1 MYKHTIRKKLTA
13 GLLAVLLFF
22 TGSASAIS
30 QTNSDSQSTEV
41 TARELIAD
49 NHFEQGCILWEPK
62 TGRHVEYGRIAGVA
76 EASKPVWG
84 LAQWSSREKLLLDS
98 KRTLASGALRYAN
111 AAKSVTFGRLGTPE
125 ADLALAVNAGVEYD
139 GRVRKR
145 GEPWPH
151 LLFEQRF
158 ENPPA
163 LSELTLAHFH
173 IEARLTMSRRLDMPG
188 YSPHL
193 HAAQNQI
200 FFTLQNCNRTSAG
213 FGQLLWFGVP
223 LYDDR
228 QRIPRAYRAQD
239 VGKDDASGMFIFT
252 VAGEEFTAQSLHDN
266 EWVTIDKELLPLM
279 REGLA
284 TAWQAGFLKDSQ
296 SLADY
301 RITSMNMGWEVP
313 GNFDVEMQYRNLSLM
328 VATSPSAD

>member
-1 MYKHTIRKKLTA
+1 MFKQTSRKWTVA
-13 GLLAVLLFF
+13 LLAMWFF
-22 TGSASAIS
+22 FSASASVNS
-30 QTNSDSQSTEV
+30 QTNDDAQVNET

-49 NHFEQGCILWEPK
+49 NRFGQGCILWEPK
-62 TGRHVEYGRIAGVA
+62 PGRHVEYGRIAGIA
-76 EASKPVWG
+76 EPSEPVWG
-84 LAQWSSREKLLLDS
+84 LAQWSSREKLSLDS
-98 KRTLASGALRYAN
+98 PHTSASGALRYAN
-111 AAKSVTFGRLGTPE
+111 AAKSITFGRPGTPE
-125 ADLALAVNAGVEYD
+125 ADLALAVNAGFEYD
-139 GRVRKR
+139 GHAREH

-163 LSELTLAHFH
+163 LSELTQAHFH
-173 IEARLTMSRRLDMPG
+173 IEARLTMSRRLDLPG
-188 YSPHL
+188 YSPNL

-200 FFTLQNCNRTSAG
+200 FFTLRNSNRASAG

-228 QRIPRAYRAQD
+228 VRIPRAHRAQD

-252 VAGEEFTAQSLHDN
+252 VGGEEFTTQSLHDQQ
-266 EWVTIDKELLPLM
+266 WVTIDKELLPLM

-284 TAWQAGFLKDSQ
+284 TAWQAGFLQDSQ

-313 GNFDVEMQYRNLSLM
+313 GAFDVEMQYRNLSLM
-328 VATSPSAD
+328 IATTPNAN